1 MSGMRQKVAVL
12 LPCYNEGKAIGDVVV
27 RVRKHLPD
35 ADIYVYDNNSK
46 DDTTPVAQK
55 AGAIVRFEG
64 RQGKGHVVR
73 RMFSDIE
80 ADIYVMMDGD
90 GTYDIPSTQKL
101 IDTANQDQLDMV
113 IGTRVPDEGAHRP
126 GHALGNILFN
136 FVLKLAFKSPFTD
149 IFSGFRVFSRRF
161 VKSFPALTHGFDVE
175 TELSVHALEL
185 GLATAEVPTPFHE
198 RAEGTTSK
206 LSTFKDGF
214 KILWRMLILLC
225 DVRPLFLF
233 GIIAVLFALA
243 GTLIGVPVINEF
255 LETGLVPRMPSA
267 MLAGFLMV
275 LGFFNFYVGLILN
288 NISRQKR
295 ELKKLF
301 FLKA

>member
-1 MSGMRQKVAVL
+1 MTTLKTAIL
-12 LPCYNEGKAIGDVVV
+12 IPCYNEEKAIGPLVKDLQ
-27 RVRKHLPD
+27 KQLPQ

-46 DDTTPVAQK
+46 DQTSKEAKK

-73 RMFSDIE
+73 RMFSDID
-80 ADIYVMMDGD
+80 ADIYVMLDGD
-90 GTYDIPSTQKL
+90 NTYDVPSIPKL
-101 IDTANQDQLDMV
+101 VDILINQQMDMV
-113 IGTRVPDEGAHRP
+113 IGTRIPDEGAHRP

-136 FVLKLAFKSPFTD
+136 FVLKLAFNSPFTD
-149 IFSGFRVFSRRF
+149 IFSGFRVFSKRF

-175 TELSVHALEL
+175 TELSVHSLEL
-185 GLATAEVPTPFHE
+185 GLAVTEAPTPFHE
-198 RAEGTTSK
+198 RTIGTASK

-214 KILWRMLILLC
+214 KILLRMLILLC

-233 GIIAVLFALA
+233 GILALCFAAA
-243 GTLIGVPVINEF
+243 GIILGLPVITHY
-255 LETGLVPRMPSA
+255 LETGLVPRLPTA
-267 MLAGFLMV
+267 MLSGFLVV

-288 NISRQKR
+288 NISRSKR

-301 FLKA
+301 FLKD